1 MTPSETEGDERAL
14 VKRRAKESGC
24 RQRAT
29 VVEVRGQEP
38 WMDEGPS
45 SEREIGRVQQVQ
57 DDQIRLHGRVE
68 GMVMRT
74 KQVKE
79 LCGVRTF
86 AGKA

>member
-1 MTPSETEGDERAL
+1 M
-14 VKRRAKESGC
+14 
-24 RQRAT
+24 
-29 VVEVRGQEP
+29 VEVRGQEP